1 MTRIDGS
8 HRMSEGLD
16 GGAGAGVNLT
26 NAVMK
31 PILLLIFMGL
41 QILDVLSTNLVLAN
55 GGWEANPL
63 GVWAIANMGVWW
75 WLPKLAVMLVCT
87 LVMSRWRL
95 RFVVAAMAISD
106 SCIDGDVRYFVGLHP
121 RASRCASVI

>member
-1 MTRIDGS
+1 MFPSTCPGDSQNGPP
-8 HRMSEGLD
+8 
-16 GGAGAGVNLT
+16 VNLT

-31 PILLLIFMGL
+31 PILGL
-41 QILDVLSTNLVLAN
+41 QILDVLSTNLMLAN

>member
-55 GGWEANPL
+55 GAWEANPL
-63 GVWAIANMGVWW
+63 GSVGDSEHGSV
-75 WLPKLAVMLVCT
+75 
-87 LVMSRWRL
+87 
-95 RFVVAAMAISD
+95 VVASQAGSHARSAR
-106 SCIDGDVRYFVGLHP
+106 S
-121 RASRCASVI
+121 

>member
-75 WLPKLAVMLVCT
+75 WLPKLAVMLG
-87 LVMSRWRL
+87 LHARDEPLASAL
-95 RFVVAAMAISD
+95 RGGG
-106 SCIDGDVRYFVGLHP
+106 DGDFRFMH
-121 RASRCASVI
+121 

>member
-1 MTRIDGS
+1 M
-8 HRMSEGLD
+8 
-16 GGAGAGVNLT
+16 NLT

-63 GVWAIANMGVWW
+63 GVWRIRTWAWW

-121 RASRCASVI
+121 RASRCASAI